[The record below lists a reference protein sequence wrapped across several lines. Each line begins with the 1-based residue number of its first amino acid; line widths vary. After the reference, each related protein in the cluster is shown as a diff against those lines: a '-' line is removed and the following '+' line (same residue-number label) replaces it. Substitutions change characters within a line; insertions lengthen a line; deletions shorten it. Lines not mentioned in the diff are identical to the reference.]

1 TPTELMTTTQYTV
14 WANNSGGA
22 ISSTFNITVND
33 QLPGLNISPENTTA
47 TNNTAITT
55 IVITTVGL
63 GEITSWELE
72 GSLPSG
78 LTWTPANQTI
88 WGTPTELM
96 TVKEYTVWAN
106 NSGGS
111 VSASLNITVNDQ
123 LPNSL
128 TITPENTTATNNTV
142 ITTIAITTV
151 GPGEIVTWEL
161 EGTLP
166 SGLTWTPAN
175 QSIWGTPT
183 ALMSTTQFTVWAN
196 NSGGTVSATL
206 NITVNDQVPTLS
218 YPTNTLNLIVNTT
231 SSDIPLVPILTGPGE
246 INSWEI
252 NGSQWPPGLYFE
264 SSNGTI
270 MGMPNGTMSSTTF
283 TVWANNS
290 GGSTSTTVTI
300 VIVDQVPTSLTISP
314 ENTTATNNSAIIPIV
329 ISSNGPGQ
337 IITWEL
343 EGTLP
348 VGLTFTSSNQTI
360 WGVPTELMIN
370 SQYTIWA
377 NNTGGSVSAT
387 LNITVEDQVPGLN
400 ISPENTTATNNTA
413 IAPITIISTGPGEI
427 VTWELEGTLPSGLT
441 WTSSN
446 QTIWGT
452 PTELMP
458 TAQYTIWANNSGGSV
473 FATLNITVNDQ
484 VPTSLTFL
492 NSSIV
497 LTNNTAMIPEEATLI
512 GPGEIL
518 TWEIDGILPTGV
530 EFGSNNGTIWGT
542 PTELWTMTNYTIWAN
557 NTGGSISIQIHLS
570 VVDQLPT
577 INYDHTSLVLTNNTA
592 DSRLPLNPTL
602 TGAGEIL
609 TWQISGALPNGLVFS
624 SSNGSLNGTP
634 VELWPATTYTIWANN
649 SGGYRTFSLTLAVI
663 DQVPT
668 NIVYDGGSIIL
679 TNNTV
684 MTPETPSIA
693 GPGEITSWEVNGTL
707 PSGVN
712 LDSNTGII
720 SGTPTELWPVQTYTV
735 WANNSGGSVE
745 FTFDL
750 TVIAENP
757 DVTLPSNSLSL
768 TVGQAMSPLL
778 PSSDG
783 GEVVSW
789 EIEPTLPDGLSMD
802 SVTGEISGTPTTP
815 QSTESYTIW
824 ANNTGGSVTQTLTI
838 TIVDVPA
845 TPSITTTEI
854 TLTIDEV
861 MAPFTITIVGG
872 EVVEWGLHPE
882 LPLGLTF
889 NEETGSISGIPTV
902 LSEEQTY
909 TIWAN
914 NSGGSQ
920 SVSFTI
926 EVVDEPPIIEYVE
939 EEFVLYANVTEV
951 SIEAISSGGD
961 VIGFSVSPELDNGLQ
976 FSDTNGTIW
985 GIPDTTHERM
995 TFTVTATNS
1004 GGSSVS
1010 TVNITVLPS
1019 LGCTDSLAENYDPIA
1034 IEDDDSC
1041 VYTDTDGDGVPDIDE
1056 VFGCT
1061 DPDAFNHNAAA
1072 TEDDGSCIAV
1082 LEVVYPEVTL
1092 NLTVDESVVAMIPTV
1107 YNQTVE
1113 TWTVEPELPD
1123 GLEFNRLIQNG
1134 VLVLDKGTIQGAPT
1148 EAIDARIF
1156 TVTAT
1161 DLDTGQ
1167 TATIL
1172 LTIEVIDPNAISIG
1186 NNTPIPKPITDT
1198 DGDGYEDDFE
1208 ESCKSD
1214 PDNSTIIPRS
1224 NDLAT
1229 CLLEGTGDQEPAPGN
1244 LFLWFLMP
1252 LLILI
1257 LIALYTM
1264 IFLIKDSDEED
1275 KEDEKSS

>member
-1 TPTELMTTTQYTV
+1 
-14 WANNSGGA
+14 NNTGGDVSA
-22 ISSTFNITVND
+22 TLNITVND
-33 QLPGLNISPENTTA
+33 EISGGITISPTENTTA
-47 TNNTAITT
+47 TNNTGIPSITFSST
-55 IVITTVGL
+55 GP
-63 GEITSWELE
+63 GEIDTWELE
-72 GSLPSG
+72 GELPDG

-88 WGTPTELM
+88 WGTPIELM
-96 TVKEYTVWAN
+96 TTTQYTIWAN
-106 NSGGS
+106 NTGG
-111 VSASLNITVNDQ
+111 D
-123 LPNSL
+123 
-128 TITPENTTATNNTV
+128 
-142 ITTIAITTV
+142 
-151 GPGEIVTWEL
+151 
-161 EGTLP
+161 
-166 SGLTWTPAN
+166 
-175 QSIWGTPT
+175 
-183 ALMSTTQFTVWAN
+183 
-196 NSGGTVSATL
+196 VSATL
-206 NITVNDQVPTLS
+206 NITVND
-218 YPTNTLNLIVNTT
+218 
-231 SSDIPLVPILTGPGE
+231 E
-246 INSWEI
+246 
-252 NGSQWPPGLYFE
+252 
-264 SSNGTI
+264 
-270 MGMPNGTMSSTTF
+270 
-283 TVWANNS
+283 
-290 GGSTSTTVTI
+290 
-300 VIVDQVPTSLTISP
+300 
-314 ENTTATNNSAIIPIV
+314 
-329 ISSNGPGQ
+329 
-337 IITWEL
+337 
-343 EGTLP
+343 
-348 VGLTFTSSNQTI
+348 
-360 WGVPTELMIN
+360 
-370 SQYTIWA
+370 
-377 NNTGGSVSAT
+377 
-387 LNITVEDQVPGLN
+387 
-400 ISPENTTATNNTA
+400 
-413 IAPITIISTGPGEI
+413 
-427 VTWELEGTLPSGLT
+427 
-441 WTSSN
+441 
-446 QTIWGT
+446 
-452 PTELMP
+452 
-458 TAQYTIWANNSGGSV
+458 
-473 FATLNITVNDQ
+473 

-497 LTNNTAMIPEEATLI
+497 LTNNTMMIPEEASLT

-518 TWEIDGILPTGV
+518 TWEIDGTLPLGI
-530 EFGSNNGTIWGT
+530 EIDPNNGTIWGT
-542 PTELWTMTNYTIWAN
+542 PIELMTTTQYTIWAN
-557 NTGGSISIQIHLS
+557 NTGGQISLQIDITVL
-570 VVDQLPT
+570 DQLPT
-577 INYDHTSLVLTNNTA
+577 ITYNHSSLVLTNNTA
-592 DSRLPLNPTL
+592 DSRLPLNPVL
-602 TGAGEIL
+602 SGAGEIL

-624 SSNGSLNGTP
+624 QSNGSLNGTP
-634 VELWPATTYTIWANN
+634 VELWPSTTYTIWANN
-649 SGGYRTFSLTLAVI
+649 SGGHRTFSLTLEVL

-668 NIVYDGGSIIL
+668 NIVFDGGSIIL

-684 MTPETPSIA
+684 MIPETPSIT
-693 GPGEITSWEVNGTL
+693 GPGEITSWYVNGTL

-712 LDSNTGII
+712 LDANTGII

-750 TVIAENP
+750 TVIAEHP
-757 DVTLPSNSLSL
+757 DVTLSSTSLSL

-789 EIEPTLPDGLSMD
+789 EIEPALPDGLGMD

-815 QSTESYTIW
+815 QSTESYTIR
-824 ANNTGGSVTQTLTI
+824 ANNTGGSVTKTLTI
-838 TIVDVPA
+838 TIVDLPA

-926 EVVDEPPIIEYVE
+926 EVMDEPPIIEYVE

-951 SIEAISSGGD
+951 SIEATSSGGD

-985 GIPDTTHERM
+985 GTPDTTHERM

-1019 LGCTDSLAENYDPIA
+1019 VGCTDSLAENYNPIA
-1034 IEDDDSC
+1034 IEDDASC

-1134 VLVLDKGTIQGAPT
+1134 VLVLEKGTIQGTPT
-1148 EAIDARIF
+1148 ETIDARIF

-1208 ESCKSD
+1208 EACKSD
-1214 PDNSTIIPRS
+1214 PDNSAITPRS

-1229 CLLEGTGDQEPAPGN
+1229 CSIEGTGNENPVVDSPGN

-1252 LLILI
+1252 LFILI

-1264 IFLIKDSDEED
+1264 IFLIKDKDEED

>member
-1 TPTELMTTTQYTV
+1 M
-14 WANNSGGA
+14 
-22 ISSTFNITVND
+22 
-33 QLPGLNISPENTTA
+33 
-47 TNNTAITT
+47 
-55 IVITTVGL
+55 
-63 GEITSWELE
+63 
-72 GSLPSG
+72 
-78 LTWTPANQTI
+78 
-88 WGTPTELM
+88 
-96 TVKEYTVWAN
+96 
-106 NSGGS
+106 
-111 VSASLNITVNDQ
+111 
-123 LPNSL
+123 
-128 TITPENTTATNNTV
+128 
-142 ITTIAITTV
+142 
-151 GPGEIVTWEL
+151 
-161 EGTLP
+161 
-166 SGLTWTPAN
+166 
-175 QSIWGTPT
+175 
-183 ALMSTTQFTVWAN
+183 
-196 NSGGTVSATL
+196 
-206 NITVNDQVPTLS
+206 
-218 YPTNTLNLIVNTT
+218 
-231 SSDIPLVPILTGPGE
+231 
-246 INSWEI
+246 
-252 NGSQWPPGLYFE
+252 
-264 SSNGTI
+264 
-270 MGMPNGTMSSTTF
+270 
-283 TVWANNS
+283 
-290 GGSTSTTVTI
+290 
-300 VIVDQVPTSLTISP
+300 
-314 ENTTATNNSAIIPIV
+314 
-329 ISSNGPGQ
+329 
-337 IITWEL
+337 
-343 EGTLP
+343 
-348 VGLTFTSSNQTI
+348 
-360 WGVPTELMIN
+360 
-370 SQYTIWA
+370 
-377 NNTGGSVSAT
+377 
-387 LNITVEDQVPGLN
+387 N

-602 TGAGEIL
+602 TGSGEIL
-609 TWQISGALPNGLVFS
+609 TWQISGALPNGLVFNS
-624 SSNGSLNGTP
+624 FNGSLYGTP
-634 VELWPATTYTIWANN
+634 VELWPSTTYTVWANN

-684 MTPETPSIA
+684 MTPETPSIT

-720 SGTPTELWPVQTYTV
+720 SGTPTELWSVQTYTV

-1134 VLVLDKGTIQGAPT
+1134 VLVLDKGTIQGIPT
-1148 EAIDARIF
+1148 ETIDARIF

-1172 LTIEVIDPNAISIG
+1172 LTIEVIDPNAISVG
-1186 NNTPIPKPITDT
+1186 NITPIPEPITDT

-1208 ESCKSD
+1208 LECGTDPENSAEYPLSD
-1214 PDNSTIIPRS
+1214 
-1224 NDLAT
+1224 DLAT
-1229 CLLEGTGDQEPAPGN
+1229 CKVGLTGPDTPPGN
-1244 LFLWFLMP
+1244 LFIWFLMP

-1264 IFLIKDSDEED
+1264 IFLLKDKDEED